1 MNMFNWSFRSW
12 FGLAVGLLLPV
23 WAYGQFGAPYSV
35 TVQEI
40 DPGAKEQVSLEIVFD
55 IPADIHVFA
64 SEDQFFAFS
73 VKNSTGLGKPV
84 LEMPELKDYTDQ
96 LGETSPVL
104 TGHMVIRATLPYTGA
119 PGSRWA
125 LEGFVGSQGCD
136 DNTCFAPR
144 SDAFSLSG
152 VVPQD
157 AVVTAAKGAVAP
169 VAPVEPPAESAPRK
183 GVSADVNNLGFD
195 YEINGGASDVGG
207 EAGIGVIIK
216 YMIFAFLGGLI
227 LNFMPCVLPVL
238 SIKAMSIVGSAHQ
251 DRKEIF
257 KGAMSYTAGVL
268 VSFLTLAALVIIAKA
283 GGQSAGWGDH
293 MQNPVFVIV
302 LFILIWVFSLSLFD
316 VFIIQL
322 PGMGVATKASSHAGH
337 KGSFFSG
344 VFAVLLSTPC
354 TAPMLGSAVGF
365 MFAQPAYLVVL
376 SFLLIGL
383 GLAFP
388 FILLGLSPRAMKYIP
403 KPGEWMNT
411 FKEVMAFLLI
421 GTAVF
426 LLSILYSLLG
436 ESFLRFC
443 VFILPLSFSCW
454 LYGKYAGPGNPVR
467 RQWVFSAI
475 ALAVAVGSGVYLI
488 DVPERM
494 SPEVRDQQIGGWAK
508 LSDELVAK
516 AKGEGRPLLVDY
528 NSVWSEDHGSFQL
541 DDTLKK
547 FVDQHDVILARD
559 ESTWKPLNAET
570 LRSALVDDER
580 MVFIDFG
587 AEWCATCKVNERT
600 VLFTDAMQAEF
611 KKRDVLL
618 LKGDFTHRDPEINE
632 WLERF
637 GRAGVPLYVLFK
649 PGETIQ
655 AVTLPELI
663 NAGMV
668 IDALDG

>member
-1 MNMFNWSFRSW
+1 MNKFNCSLRFL
-12 FGLAVGLLLPV
+12 FGFAVWLLPFL
-23 WAYGQFGAPYSV
+23 AFGQFGAPYSV
-35 TVQEI
+35 TVQENE
-40 DPGAKEQVSLEIVFD
+40 PGAKEQVSLEIVFD

-64 SEDQFFAFS
+64 AEDQFFEFS
-73 VKNSTGLGKPV
+73 VKKSTGLGEPV
-84 LEMPELKDYTDQ
+84 LVMPELTDYTDQ

-104 TGHMVIRATLPYTGA
+104 TGLMVIRATLPYTGA
-119 PGSRWA
+119 AGSNWA

-144 SDAFSLSG
+144 ADSFSLSG
-152 VVPQD
+152 VIPEGAVTVAEKAAV
-157 AVVTAAKGAVAP
+157 AVVEA
-169 VAPVEPPAESAPRK
+169 PAENTPRK
-183 GVSADVNNLGFD
+183 IESADVNNLGFD

-207 EAGIGVIIK
+207 DAGIGVIIK
-216 YMIFAFLGGLI
+216 YMLFAFLGGLI

-268 VSFLTLAALVIIAKA
+268 VSFMTLAALVIVAKS

-365 MFAQPAYLVVL
+365 MFAQPAYLVML
-376 SFLLIGL
+376 SFILIGL

-411 FKEVMAFLLI
+411 FKEVMAFLLL
-421 GTAVF
+421 GTGVF
-426 LLSILYSLLG
+426 LLTILYSLLG
-436 ESFLRFC
+436 ENFLRFC
-443 VFILPLSFSCW
+443 IFILPLSFSCW

-467 RQWVFSAI
+467 RQWVFSTI
-475 ALAVAVGSGVYLI
+475 ALAVAIGSGVYLI

-494 SPEVRDQQIGGWAK
+494 SPEVRDQQLGGWAK

-528 NSVWSEDHGSFQL
+528 NSIWSEDHGSIEL
-541 DDTLKK
+541 DESLKN
-547 FVDQHDVILARD
+547 FVDKHDVILARD
-559 ESTWKPLNAET
+559 ESIWKPLNAEV
-570 LRSALVDDER
+570 LRSALVDEDR

-600 VLFTDAMQAEF
+600 VLFTEAMQAEF

-649 PGETIQ
+649 PGETIH
-655 AVTLPELI
+655 AVTLPEII